1 MILVGQGIFE
11 KASRIQR
18 KKKGRMTLKTID
30 KKGRD
35 QRISKEKWFQ
45 NNWDKRH
52 EQTAE
57 RDLHFLYGCCKYQAK
72 ILRTV

>member
-1 MILVGQGIFE
+1 MLDRAYLRRPQEFRE
-11 KASRIQR
+11 R
-18 KKKGRMTLKTID
+18 KKGRMTLKTID